1 MTPYPRR
8 QQLAIPASAIPAF
21 AARYGMTVP
30 ELLAY
35 HLEHGG
41 RICDRTGAWLCWP
54 LVDDEEADA

>member
-41 RICDRTGAWLCWP
+41 RSLRSHRR
-54 LVDDEEADA
+54 LVVLASRR